1 MAGKPYL
8 CIVVPASHPKTG
20 LPCIYSAVMDGENEI
35 GAVRFTFPLPD
46 LLTIEPDWSKLLSN
60 ALKQMDF
67 GNWIDLI
74 LADPGQVHDFPY
86 WPA

>member
-20 LPCIYSAVMDGENEI
+20 LPCIYSAVLEGGKEL

-46 LLTIEPDWSKLLSN
+46 LLTLEADWSKLLCN
-60 ALKQMDF
+60 ALNHMEAAC
-67 GNWIDLI
+67 WVDLI
-74 LADPGQVHDFPY
+74 LADPSEIHDFPY
-86 WPA
+86 WSA